1 MIDSGDDDVVD
12 DETGGT
18 KGVGLAIMNDGDIQ
32 QILRQFN
39 SKYGKSNKA
48 GVHHSPTHL
57 LTHSLTHLLTHSV
70 KYIFTPIKFFI
81 RLVYF
86 MWGNNRQLQRL
97 VKLYGNWV

>member
-57 LTHSLTHLLTHSV
+57 LTHSLTHLLTQSLTYLLTHSLTQSLICSLN
-70 KYIFTPIKFFI
+70 YSLPHSFTH
-81 RLVYF
+81 
-86 MWGNNRQLQRL
+86 
-97 VKLYGNWV
+97 